1 MNRNSIVTDYMNF
14 CMICG
19 KPLVEIHHGLSGTA
33 NRKIA
38 DEWKVLLPLCPY
50 HHNSSKMSVHL
61 NLEMQVLSK
70 QLSQLAVEKEI
81 YRRQLYNDD
90 SDPARE
96 QFRKLF
102 GKSFL

>member
-1 MNRNSIVTDYMNF
+1 
-14 CMICG
+14 MICG
-19 KPLVEIHHGLSGTA
+19 KPIVEIHHGLSGIA
-33 NRKIA
+33 NRRIS
-38 DEWKVLLPLCPY
+38 DQWNVLLPLCPN
-50 HHNSSKMSVHL
+50 HHNSSKMSVHQ
-61 NLEMQVLSK
+61 NREMEVLSK

>member
-1 MNRNSIVTDYMNF
+1 
-14 CMICG
+14 MICG

-33 NRKIA
+33 NRTIA
-38 DEWKVLLPLCPY
+38 DEWKVLLPLCPN

-61 NLEMQVLSK
+61 NREMEVLSK

-81 YRRQLYNDD
+81 YRRQLFDDD
-90 SDPARE
+90 SDPARD

>member
-1 MNRNSIVTDYMNF
+1 MRESIVTNYMNY

-19 KPLVEIHHGLSGTA
+19 KPCIERHHGLSGIA
-33 NRKIA
+33 NRKISDA
-38 DEWKVLLPLCPY
+38 WLVLLPLCPE
-50 HHNSSKMSVHL
+50 HHNSSRMSVHH
-61 NLEMQVLSK
+61 NKEMEVLSK

-81 YRRQLYNDD
+81 YRRQVVKDD

-96 QFRKLF
+96 EFRKIF

>member
-1 MNRNSIVTDYMNF
+1 MKSIITNYMDY

-19 KPLVEIHHGLSGTA
+19 SPTTETHHGLSGTS

-38 DEWKVLLPLCPY
+38 DKWKAVMPLCPK
-50 HHNSSKMSVHL
+50 HHNSSKMSVHQ
-61 NLEMQVLSK
+61 NHEMEVLSK

-81 YRRQLYNDD
+81 YRRQLYDDD

-96 QFRKLF
+96 EFRKIF